1 VSGTIDGPT
10 ESTPAASVDSGVEPS
25 APFDTDVLVVGA
37 GIAGLLAAHRL
48 VGAGHR
54 VIVVDKGRGVG
65 GRLATRR
72 MGEGVFDH
80 GAQFFTSSEP
90 AFAAEVA
97 RWEAAGVAQQ
107 WFDTRLEPDGSV
119 VPDGHPRWRGTT
131 GMTAIAKHLAVGL
144 DVRTSTRLASLQ
156 VDAEGSVGSWR
167 AITDD
172 GRELRAG
179 AVLLTPP
186 IPQTLE
192 LLAAGGVTLEP
203 EQQMELESVS
213 YHPCLAVMALLDG
226 PSGLPEPGA
235 LRPGAEP
242 LDWVADNQRKGISPV
257 PSITVHAGPATSRA
271 LWDAPDDE
279 VIAILLDAVPGLAA
293 SPVADGVQVQR
304 WRYARPDVGLEG
316 FTRKISGV
324 PTAVVAGDV
333 FDSSRV
339 PGAAASGWAAAEL
352 LLSLI

>member
-1 VSGTIDGPT
+1 MSTSQSGSP
-10 ESTPAASVDSGVEPS
+10 VDPNGTSI
-25 APFDTDVLVVGA
+25 ADVLVVGA

-48 VGAGHR
+48 VDAGHS

-97 RWEAAGVAQQ
+97 RWEAAGVVEQ

-119 VPDGHPRWRGTT
+119 VPDGHPRWRGST
-131 GMTAIAKHLAVGL
+131 GMTAIAKHLAIGL

-156 VDAEGSVGSWR
+156 VDTDDSGDSWR
-167 AITDD
+167 AIVDD
-172 GRELRAG
+172 GTELRAG
-179 AVLLTPP
+179 AVLLTAP
-186 IPQTLE
+186 IPQTLD
-192 LLAAGGVTLEP
+192 LLAAGGVMLDPTER
-203 EQQMELESVS
+203 EELESAS

-235 LRPGAEP
+235 LRPGGEP

-257 PSITVHAGPATSRA
+257 PSLTVHAGPATSRA
-271 LWDAPDDE
+271 MWDAPDAE
-279 VIAILLDAVPGLAA
+279 VIATLLGAVPGLAA

-304 WRYARPDVGLEG
+304 WRFARPDVGLEG
-316 FTRKISGV
+316 FTRKISGL
-324 PTAVVAGDV
+324 PPAVLAGDI
-333 FDSSRV
+333 FDGSRV

>member
-1 VSGTIDGPT
+1 VSGILDGPAET
-10 ESTPAASVDSGVEPS
+10 TPATSVDSGVGPS
-25 APFDTDVLVVGA
+25 ASFDADVLVVGA

-48 VGAGHR
+48 VEAGHS
-54 VIVVDKGRGVG
+54 VVVVDKGRGVG

-97 RWEAAGVAQQ
+97 HWEAAGVVQR

-119 VPDGHPRWRGTT
+119 VPDGHPRWRGAT
-131 GMTAIAKHLAVGL
+131 GMTAIAKHLAIGL
-144 DVRTSTRLASLQ
+144 DVRTSTRLASLG
-156 VDAEGSVGSWR
+156 VESDGSAEFWR
-167 AITDD
+167 AIVDD
-172 GRELRAG
+172 GSELRAG

-186 IPQTLE
+186 IPQTLD
-192 LLAAGGVTLEP
+192 LLAAGGVMLEP
-203 EQQMELESVS
+203 AQRAELESVS

-235 LRPGAEP
+235 LRPGSEP

-279 VIAILLDAVPGLAA
+279 VIATLLGAVPGLAA

-324 PTAVVAGDV
+324 HVAVLAGDV
-333 FDSSRV
+333 FDGSRV